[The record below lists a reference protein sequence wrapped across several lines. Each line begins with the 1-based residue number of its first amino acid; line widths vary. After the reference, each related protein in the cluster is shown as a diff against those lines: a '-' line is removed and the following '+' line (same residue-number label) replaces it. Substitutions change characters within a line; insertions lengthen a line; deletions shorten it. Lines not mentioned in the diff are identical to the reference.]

1 MRNEI
6 ETKAVIV
13 PSDISSFTNNT
24 TDNNHKISPFMKLSW
39 EQQKSAFSKKS
50 VEKYHPMLIRFCLSL
65 ATKSGSA
72 YDELRNSNVL
82 VLPSRRTLRDQRNA
96 IKPTFGFN
104 PKVIAELCSLTKD
117 FSNLQRYICL
127 AFDEMKIQSNLVYDK
142 YSGELIGYVDLGD
155 PDINCTT
162 FVKDDELSTHALVYY
177 ECGIATDL
185 KFCLSYFATNGI
197 KLYQIMSTF
206 WRAVSIL
213 EITCQL
219 KVIAAVSDGASP
231 NRKFYRIHT
240 FMDALLTK

>member
-6 ETKAVIV
+6 ETKAVNG

-72 YDELRNSNVL
+72 YDDLRNSDVL
-82 VLPSRRTLRDQRNA
+82 VLPSRRTLRDYRNA
-96 IKPTFGFN
+96 IKPTVGFN
-104 PKVIAELCSLTKD
+104 PKVIDERCSLTKD

-127 AFDEMKIQSNLVYDK
+127 AFDEMKIQSNFVYDK

-155 PDINCTT
+155 PDINYAT
-162 FVKDDELSTHALVYY
+162 FVKDDELSTHSLVY
-177 ECGIATDL
+177 
-185 KFCLSYFATNGI
+185 
-197 KLYQIMSTF
+197 
-206 WRAVSIL
+206 
-213 EITCQL
+213 
-219 KVIAAVSDGASP
+219 
-231 NRKFYRIHT
+231 
-240 FMDALLTK
+240 